1 MNLREALSRM
11 ASSVCVATAGPP
23 GHAHGVTL
31 TSVVG
36 LAVDPALLGFA
47 LMKRSRMLAMLQP
60 GSRLGIAVLAEDQ
73 QGLATGCATPGR
85 GPVAEHLLDRDAR
98 GTPIVAS
105 GAAAFRLRVVQCV
118 PAGDHAF
125 VVASVEESRAG
136 RSAPL
141 LYFGRRFSQLGRSL
155 H

>member
-11 ASSVCVATAGPP
+11 ASSVCVATSGPP

-31 TSVVG
+31 TSVVA
-36 LAVDPALLGFA
+36 LAVDPPLLGFA
-47 LMKRSRMLAMLQP
+47 LTTRSRMLAMLRP

-73 QGLATGCATPGR
+73 RGLATACATPGR
-85 GPVAEHLLDRDAR
+85 GPVAEHLLDRDAD
-98 GTPIVAS
+98 GTPIVEAS
-105 GAAAFRLRVVQCV
+105 AAAFRLRVLHRV

-125 VVASVEESRAG
+125 VLASVEDSRAS

-141 LYFGRRFSQLGRSL
+141 LYFGRRFSQLDQSR